1 MIGFFKRL
9 GLFSLLCLVL
19 SGIVISIYAFTYK
32 VSFDDIP
39 APPLSDSYSLNE
51 KVEFLRTAKKEV
63 PVIAIGSS
71 ISLNNLSSESLV
83 KHFKSHAYLNTSS
96 WGMNMQDNYNL
107 LKTLYKVYHPD
118 TLILA
123 SSIVEF
129 EKSDKLVN
137 YSLVEKYLTSGDF
150 AANLYHVK
158 CFNLRY
164 YMDNINFKKRVRADK
179 HRYEYLVF
187 DENGGINLEG
197 EGFKIDQHR
206 WNESFERKN
215 LDTLSYSYLDSI
227 STFCK
232 SKNIQFLF
240 FQSPF
245 RKGIYSQLD
254 ADKTEELSTHLK
266 KIESIL
272 KKNNQVFIDTDK
284 VLWNDSL
291 FIDFMHFNKKG
302 AAAFTDY
309 CLDKL

>member
-9 GLFSLLCLVL
+9 GLFSLLCLLL
-19 SGIVISIYAFTYK
+19 SGIVISIYVLVYK

-51 KVEFLRTAKKEV
+51 KIEFLRTAKKEV
-63 PVIAIGSS
+63 PVLAIGSS
-71 ISLNNLSSESLV
+71 ISLNNLSSETLV
-83 KHFKSHAYLNTSS
+83 KHFRSNAFLNTAS
-96 WGMNMQDNYNL
+96 WGMNMQDNYNM
-107 LKTLYKVYHPD
+107 LKTLYEVYHPD

-129 EKSDKLVN
+129 EKSDKQVN
-137 YSLVEKYLTSGDF
+137 YSLLKEYLTAGDF
-150 AANLYHVK
+150 KANLYHLK

-164 YMDNINFKKRVRADK
+164 YMDNINYKKMVRADK

-187 DENGGINLEG
+187 DANGGINLEG
-197 EGFKIDQHR
+197 EGFKIDQRR
-206 WNESFERKN
+206 WNASFEKKD
-215 LDTLSYSYLDSI
+215 LDTLSYLYLDSI

-232 SKNIQFLF
+232 NKNIEFLF

-245 RKGIYSQLD
+245 RKGIYMQLD
-254 ADKTEELSTHLK
+254 ASKTAALNTHLK
-266 KIESIL
+266 KIETIL
-272 KKNNQVFIDTDK
+272 KKNDQVFIDTDD

-291 FIDFMHFNKKG
+291 FIDFMHFNKNG
-302 AAAFTDY
+302 AGTFTKY